1 MIADIGYGL
10 NSIGYLVL
18 LLLLFTVRKPGL
30 AKYMLS
36 LATLV
41 TLLWSLS
48 FVSLLSGPLSVF
60 HLLQADTIKQGIWLL
75 FIASCLKMTLPIS
88 GRCCVSRPP
97 YLPCWCRPSLW

>member
-48 FVSLLSGPLSVF
+48 FVSP
-60 HLLQADTIKQGIWLL
+60 A
-75 FIASCLKMTLPIS
+75 
-88 GRCCVSRPP
+88 
-97 YLPCWCRPSLW
+97 